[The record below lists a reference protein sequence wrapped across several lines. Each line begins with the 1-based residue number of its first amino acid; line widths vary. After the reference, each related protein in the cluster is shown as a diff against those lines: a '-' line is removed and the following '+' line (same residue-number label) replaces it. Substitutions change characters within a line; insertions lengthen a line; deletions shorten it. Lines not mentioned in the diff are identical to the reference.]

1 LIVEYGFCIENNRYD
16 FYRFKRI
23 DLDDVKKALKE
34 RGYEKIIADPSLI
47 QKNLDKL
54 KLKEAIRCDLKLS
67 GLHRDILRLIRS
79 CLKSPANEAAVLDTY
94 RYLIE
99 LKLT

>member
-34 RGYEKIIADPSLI
+34 RGYEKIIADPS
-47 QKNLDKL
+47 
-54 KLKEAIRCDLKLS
+54 
-67 GLHRDILRLIRS
+67 
-79 CLKSPANEAAVLDTY
+79 
-94 RYLIE
+94 
-99 LKLT
+99 